1 MGTNKS
7 TTVETEDEKDTQHR
21 QKCLNA
27 ELGFARLGLKLK
39 VEQEEEEG
47 EGKVCTACGLSV
59 CGAIRNQAGTEPGLQ
74 GTPGVILV
82 GAPYVSGLF

>member
-7 TTVETEDEKDTQHR
+7 TTEDEKDTQDR
-21 QKCLNA
+21 QKCLNP
-27 ELGFARLGLKLK
+27 EMGFARLGLKLK

-59 CGAIRNQAGTEPGLQ
+59 CGATGTEPGLQ
-74 GTPGVILV
+74 DDSCCSSPLNFSFVLKL
-82 GAPYVSGLF
+82 SRL

>member
-7 TTVETEDEKDTQHR
+7 TTVEREDEKDTQDR
-21 QKCLNA
+21 QKCLNP
-27 ELGFARLGLKLK
+27 EMGFARLGLKLK

-47 EGKVCTACGLSV
+47 EGKVCTARGLSV
-59 CGAIRNQAGTEPGLQ
+59 CGAIRKEAETGPGLP

-82 GAPYVSGLF
+82 VRAP